1 MTRGVFVTGTD
12 TGVGKTLVACAAL
25 RACVAARQRAV
36 GMKPVATGFD
46 PGASSHADV
55 AALFA
60 AGNVDA
66 PASARNPYAFASAI
80 APHLAATAAGVAIDL
95 GRIRD
100 AYDELA
106 ARADCIVVE
115 GSGGALVPLDARRD
129 MLDIARALGLPVVL
143 VVGMR
148 LGCLN
153 HALLSAQAIRA
164 RGLTFQGWVAN
175 CIDARI
181 RTTRRKHRRPRS
193 AFTRTEARDH
203 RLGRVAGAGLEC
215 RCARGILRLTARSA
229 FRSAAIHAKI
239 SKLFYEIPTRC
250 RGAAADP
257 AQGRCVWSGVR
268 VP

>member
-66 PASARNPYAFASAI
+66 PASARNPYAFAPAI

-95 GRIRD
+95 RRVRD

-175 CIDARI
+175 CIDARFEPLAASI
-181 RTTRRKHRRPRS
+181 V
-193 AFTRTEARDH
+193 ALEARLPAP
-203 RLGRVAGAGLEC
+203 RLATIGWDE
-215 RCARGILRLTARSA
+215 
-229 FRSAAIHAKI
+229 
-239 SKLFYEIPTRC
+239 
-250 RGAAADP
+250 
-257 AQGRCVWSGVR
+257 WR
-268 VP
+268 VPGWCVDALAATFV